1 MALIAHQAYLK
12 FAIYAVPARCI
23 LSFAAAVIL
32 SARGDAMHHGIFSKS
47 LFLVISL
54 CGVCWFSSA
63 EALVRI
69 HIDLSAQQM
78 EVESDHGNY
87 TWPISSARE
96 GYVTPNGSFAPERLE
111 RMHYSKKYHMSPMPY
126 SIFFLGGYAIHGS
139 YETANLGQPASH
151 GCVRLSPQ
159 NAETLYH
166 MVQEEGARISITGTP
181 PGAQYA
187 SSPGTSGASGSQ
199 TDIFGFAIGA
209 DSATP
214 KTRPAAET
222 W

>member
-1 MALIAHQAYLK
+1 
-12 FAIYAVPARCI
+12 
-23 LSFAAAVIL
+23 
-32 SARGDAMHHGIFSKS
+32 MHHGILSKS

-54 CGVCWFSSA
+54 CGVFWLSSA
-63 EALVRI
+63 QALVRI

-78 EVESDHGNY
+78 DVESDHGNF
-87 TWPISSARE
+87 TWPISSARS
-96 GYVTPNGSFAPERLE
+96 GYITPDGSFAPERLE

-139 YETANLGQPASH
+139 YETAYLGEPASH

-181 PGAQYA
+181 PASRFASERPGNRGAG
-187 SSPGTSGASGSQ
+187 SPQ
-199 TDIFGFAIGA
+199 TDIFGFVIQ
-209 DSATP
+209 
-214 KTRPAAET
+214 
-222 W
+222 